1 MPPHSLT
8 NFEVQKYY
16 QNEPEFNGVYSKNNL
31 PRMGHIYIINL
42 DEFNP
47 IQDVHFRS
55 CSRME
60 ERGGAKTPPLPKICH
75 TYPAMIKLGTV
86 IPYLK
91 KLQKIYDSRDTHHL
105 ILLTSAFFHRKT
117 AKFAISR
124 NTNIDCTLVH
134 NFESFNFY

>member
-60 ERGGAKTPPLPKICH
+60 EEGGAKRPPLPKICH
-75 TYPAMIKLGTV
+75 TYPTMIKLGTV

-91 KLQKIYDSRDTHHL
+91 KLQKIYESRDTPPDS
-105 ILLTSAFFHRKT
+105 TD
-117 AKFAISR
+117 ISIFSPE
-124 NTNIDCTLVH
+124 NTKVCYMKKYKYRLH
-134 NFESFNFY
+134 FGP

>member
-42 DEFNP
+42 DEVNP

-60 ERGGAKTPPLPKICH
+60 EGGGGQKDPLS
-75 TYPAMIKLGTV
+75 
-86 IPYLK
+86 LK
-91 KLQKIYDSRDTHHL
+91 SVTHILQ
-105 ILLTSAFFHRKT
+105 
-117 AKFAISR
+117 
-124 NTNIDCTLVH
+124 
-134 NFESFNFY
+134 